1 MSTLTFFCFLNAFPA
16 CSLQARKKSAS
27 VSKPLSKNLFLEEKY
42 ISAMK
47 NRINGY
53 KLNDCVK
60 FLGNCKKVPEL
71 MQSLDVF
78 LMPSLWE
85 GLPVVLVEAQA
96 AGLPCY
102 CYKRR
107 RQHE

>member
-1 MSTLTFFCFLNAFPA
+1 
-16 CSLQARKKSAS
+16 
-27 VSKPLSKNLFLEEKY
+27 
-42 ISAMK
+42 MK

-102 CYKRR
+102 CSENIPQEANLTDNVKF
-107 RQHE
+107 